1 MGGVGVSVKMTLSVT
16 KPVCERPL
24 TVVVLSRISW
34 SPPKAVPPGQKKFG
48 AYFRLSDFQS
58 ANFAQTFACAGTPTL
73 YLAGQLA
80 GYNLTSTWT
89 DGAPGPTAP
98 GNGGTAPENGG
109 TAPENGA
116 KHVYPTFEPAYEY
129 FILEC
134 IYLCVGKASSLPTV
148 ISQCGEVD
156 KS

>member
-1 MGGVGVSVKMTLSVT
+1 MTTWMVPRAKKNLGRTFDLVIF
-16 KPVCERPL
+16 
-24 TVVVLSRISW
+24 SRRTLR
-34 SPPKAVPPGQKKFG
+34 KL
-48 AYFRLSDFQS
+48 Y
-58 ANFAQTFACAGTPTL
+58 ACAGTPTL

-89 DGAPGPTAP
+89 GGAPGPTAP

-156 KS
+156 KA